1 MLKKIVWDDR
11 LKTGFDVIDMQHR
24 ELVNKINKLIDVL
37 EKGED
42 VEGVTLDEIFVFLA
56 EYVDVHF
63 RTEEMY
69 MDQTNYPEAADHKKA
84 HKWFEEKVRELH
96 ARYLREG
103 RTEVFLEEVESF
115 LIDWL
120 KDHIMRTDKK
130 LARYLL
136 DELKKR
142 SGGNK

>member
-1 MLKKIVWDDR
+1 V
-11 LKTGFDVIDMQHR
+11 F
-24 ELVNKINKLIDVL
+24 
-37 EKGED
+37 ED
-42 VEGVTLDEIFVFLA
+42 
-56 EYVDVHF
+56 
-63 RTEEMY
+63 
-69 MDQTNYPEAADHKKA
+69 
-84 HKWFEEKVRELH
+84 KVRELH

-103 RTEVFLEEVESF
+103 KTGVFLEEVESF

-130 LARYLL
+130 LAKYLL

>member
-1 MLKKIVWDDR
+1 MLKRLVWNDR

-37 EKGED
+37 EEGED
-42 VEGVTLDEIFVFLA
+42 VEGVTLDEIFLFLS

-69 MDQTNYPEAADHKKA
+69 MDQTNYPDTAEHKRA
-84 HKWFEEKVRELH
+84 HKWFEDKVRELH
-96 ARYLREG
+96 IRYLREG
-103 RTEVFLEEVESF
+103 KTETFLEEVESF

-120 KDHIMRTDKK
+120 KEHIMQTDKK

-136 DELKKR
+136 DQLKRR
-142 SGGNK
+142 SEDNN

>member
-1 MLKKIVWDDR
+1 MLKRFVWNDLLR
-11 LKTGFDVIDMQHR
+11 TGFDVIDMQHR

-42 VEGVTLDEIFVFLA
+42 VEGITLDEIFVFLS

-69 MDQTNYPEAADHKKA
+69 MDQTNYPETTEHKKA
-84 HKWFEEKVRELH
+84 HKWFEDKVRELH

-103 RTEVFLEEVESF
+103 KTETFLEEVESF

-120 KDHIMRTDKK
+120 KDHIMKTDKK
-130 LARYLL
+130 LASYLL

>member
-1 MLKKIVWDDR
+1 MLKRLVWDNR

-24 ELVNKINKLIDVL
+24 ELVNKINKLIAVL

-69 MDQTNYPEAADHKKA
+69 MDQTNYPETAEHKRA
-84 HKWFEEKVRELH
+84 HKC
-96 ARYLREG
+96 LRT
-103 RTEVFLEEVESF
+103 RLENS
-115 LIDWL
+115 
-120 KDHIMRTDKK
+120 MQGT
-130 LARYLL
+130 
-136 DELKKR
+136 
-142 SGGNK
+142 